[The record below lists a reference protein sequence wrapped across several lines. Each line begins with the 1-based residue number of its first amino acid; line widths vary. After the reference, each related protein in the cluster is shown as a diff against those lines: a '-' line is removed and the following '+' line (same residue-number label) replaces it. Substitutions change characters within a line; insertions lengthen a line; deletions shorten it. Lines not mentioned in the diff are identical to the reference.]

1 MVYTKKSF
9 KWEEFLST
17 EDFRTERSALKR
29 RSIILIIWAVYI
41 VALILID
48 AVVPYVD
55 PSAGGV
61 VGFLPFFFFL
71 PIFFPRRYMRN
82 RSNQNSGNS
91 KNTKSDSATPE
102 KGSGYNDIPTA
113 NAESFDQ
120 YGISYRRRNFNFL
133 YLAGIVIILVA
144 AVIAVYVFLLK

>member
-1 MVYTKKSF
+1 M
-9 KWEEFLST
+9 
-17 EDFRTERSALKR
+17 KR
-29 RSIILIIWAVYI
+29 RSIILIIWAIYL

-48 AVVPYVD
+48 AVLPAVD
-55 PSAGGV
+55 PSAGGIA
-61 VGFLPFFFFL
+61 GYLPFFFFL

-91 KNTKSDSATPE
+91 KNTTSDSATPE
-102 KGSGYNDIPTA
+102 KGTGYNDIPTA
-113 NAESFDQ
+113 NGESFDQ

-144 AVIAVYVFLLK
+144 SVIAVYVFLVK